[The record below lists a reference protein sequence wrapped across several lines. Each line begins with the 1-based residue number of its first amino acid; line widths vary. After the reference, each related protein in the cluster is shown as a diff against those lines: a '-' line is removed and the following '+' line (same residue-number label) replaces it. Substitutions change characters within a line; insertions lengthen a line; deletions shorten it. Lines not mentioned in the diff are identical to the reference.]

1 MGFLDFIKE
10 ALNPRT
16 IELFDDLYNNHYKAL
31 LFFLKVPKI
40 SNKLSFCE
48 KKRIAENY
56 DEILELY
63 NNYIRRERE
72 EKRKYL
78 IARLNKLANNY
89 GEAFNIICQ
98 KEIQLTK
105 DDFLTKSYSNDV
117 YERVLS
123 FENKI
128 ENEYNRQITIKQ
140 NLLFFDDLYDCY
152 SNYIELYI
160 KHKFQKGTI
169 NELTIDEK
177 SELVENY
184 QDIILYA
191 VNKGE
196 ERLRYLEHKFPQG
209 IKSYI
214 EAKNELFVND
224 TYDTY
229 GVTDVHIL
237 KREQFRHFMRGYT
250 ALEYLSLSEEEIN
263 IYQQY
268 YDKYKK
274 KKSWEEEQKKYAKL
288 CRELKNEYLKGWGA
302 YKYNIGLKL
311 IDRRGKYV
319 EGQYFIWQLF
329 YRSFCLDKGLDY
341 SLLPSMKNQY
351 VRLGLIKRLEKHF
364 KDYIYDEI
372 IDYIIA
378 LQSELQDNLYII
390 LGNSGLDDD
399 KFIKDFNEFHFNK
412 LKDRLLEKNISKNE
426 HFLSESDFISIGRK
440 STNKSFEGN
449 LFIVIEMITT
459 NSHLKQL
466 CSSVRDSVYCSPK
479 ITYISLMK
487 CYDRDE
493 MISIIN
499 LKKEKLEKQCEKKK
513 EENRIEIELLRKQIE
528 DEESARQD
536 EAERIRIETEYQIQA
551 QIEEEERIKKE
562 EAEKTR
568 LEFEAQYGVKERMK
582 PHTLISDDCRKIYSC
597 ISNWNT
603 LVGTFKY
610 FYFYNY
616 YPYKLDKE
624 YGFQPTIREQNV
636 RKLIWNFKNNKEKGI
651 TDFQHQNALNVFIP
665 LMSKFLR
672 KTFGDN
678 LTNITLVCIP
688 ASTKKMNEDRYK
700 EFSSVLCNTLG
711 MINAYDYIKIESD
724 RVARHEGGV
733 GVQADISFDE
743 SFFRNKNILIFDD
756 VITKGNSMIRF
767 YREMTRLGANV
778 ICGLAIGKTKHER
791 GDDDP
796 IISFLQS
803 LNNC

>member
-1 MGFLDFIKE
+1 MK
-10 ALNPRT
+10 
-16 IELFDDLYNNHYKAL
+16 
-31 LFFLKVPKI
+31 
-40 SNKLSFCE
+40 

-268 YDKYKK
+268 YDEYK
-274 KKSWEEEQKKYAKL
+274 
-288 CRELKNEYLKGWGA
+288 
-302 YKYNIGLKL
+302 
-311 IDRRGKYV
+311 
-319 EGQYFIWQLF
+319 
-329 YRSFCLDKGLDY
+329 
-341 SLLPSMKNQY
+341 
-351 VRLGLIKRLEKHF
+351 
-364 KDYIYDEI
+364 
-372 IDYIIA
+372 
-378 LQSELQDNLYII
+378 
-390 LGNSGLDDD
+390 
-399 KFIKDFNEFHFNK
+399 
-412 LKDRLLEKNISKNE
+412 
-426 HFLSESDFISIGRK
+426 
-440 STNKSFEGN
+440 
-449 LFIVIEMITT
+449 
-459 NSHLKQL
+459 
-466 CSSVRDSVYCSPK
+466 
-479 ITYISLMK
+479 
-487 CYDRDE
+487 
-493 MISIIN
+493 
-499 LKKEKLEKQCEKKK
+499 KKEKLGRGAKK
-513 EENRIEIELLRKQIE
+513 I
-528 DEESARQD
+528 
-536 EAERIRIETEYQIQA
+536 
-551 QIEEEERIKKE
+551 
-562 EAEKTR
+562 
-568 LEFEAQYGVKERMK
+568 
-582 PHTLISDDCRKIYSC
+582 
-597 ISNWNT
+597 
-603 LVGTFKY
+603 
-610 FYFYNY
+610 
-616 YPYKLDKE
+616 
-624 YGFQPTIREQNV
+624 
-636 RKLIWNFKNNKEKGI
+636 
-651 TDFQHQNALNVFIP
+651 
-665 LMSKFLR
+665 R
-672 KTFGDN
+672 KT
-678 LTNITLVCIP
+678 L
-688 ASTKKMNEDRYK
+688 
-700 EFSSVLCNTLG
+700 
-711 MINAYDYIKIESD
+711 
-724 RVARHEGGV
+724 
-733 GVQADISFDE
+733 
-743 SFFRNKNILIFDD
+743 
-756 VITKGNSMIRF
+756 
-767 YREMTRLGANV
+767 
-778 ICGLAIGKTKHER
+778 
-791 GDDDP
+791 
-796 IISFLQS
+796 
-803 LNNC
+803 